1 MNSEPLAFINRHSML
16 SQKLADAATDAL
28 RCLWLEMHDY
38 DVQTMELIDP
48 EETPKNMMIRA
59 LKRKKARSSAE
70 KEALQGQYDA
80 ACTLIGCVPYLGR
93 ENK

>member
-1 MNSEPLAFINRHSML
+1 MNSDALAFINRHSML

-28 RCLWLEMHDY
+28 RCLWLELHDY
-38 DVQTMELIDP
+38 DVQTLELIDP

-59 LKRKKARSSAE
+59 RKRQKARTAAE
-70 KEALQGQYDA
+70 KAALQAQYDA

-93 ENK
+93 E